1 MRSTSAEQ
9 IAALDEAIRVFR
21 SGFMSSKGSAVADQL
36 SIIRDRLVSLS
47 SEYDRKLRERDKL
60 REVRGVY
67 REDRKGPYNGAHK
80 NNKA

>member
-1 MRSTSAEQ
+1 M
-9 IAALDEAIRVFR
+9 
-21 SGFMSSKGSAVADQL
+21 SGKGSAVADQL